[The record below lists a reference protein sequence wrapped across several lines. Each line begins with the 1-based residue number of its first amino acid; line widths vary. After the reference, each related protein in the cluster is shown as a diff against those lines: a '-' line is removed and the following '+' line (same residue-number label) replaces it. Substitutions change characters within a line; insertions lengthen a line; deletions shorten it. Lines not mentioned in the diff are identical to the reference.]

1 MITKVHKLFPVCKD
15 LSIQWRE
22 FCKSQSIDESKV
34 FLGGSDGKA
43 SVCNEG
49 DLGSIPGSGR
59 SPGEGNGN
67 PLQYSCLENSMDG
80 GGWWATVHRVAKS
93 RTQLSD
99 FASLRTRS
107 AGSQG
112 HLGVWLPRS
121 PPPLVEEERNM
132 REHLPS
138 SGEPLPRRL

>member
-1 MITKVHKLFPVCKD
+1 MGYSPWSHKESDTTERLLF
-15 LSIQWRE
+15 LSIVP
-22 FCKSQSIDESKV
+22 F
-34 FLGGSDGKA
+34 
-43 SVCNEG
+43 
-49 DLGSIPGSGR
+49 
-59 SPGEGNGN
+59 GEGNGN

>member
-1 MITKVHKLFPVCKD
+1 MAQTVKHLPAM
-15 LSIQWRE
+15 RE
-22 FCKSQSIDESKV
+22 TQVRS
-34 FLGGSDGKA
+34 LGWED
-43 SVCNEG
+43 
-49 DLGSIPGSGR
+49 
-59 SPGEGNGN
+59 
-67 PLQYSCLENSMDG
+67 PLEKEIATHSCLENSMDG